1 MANDPIGS
9 SPTHDRQRLPGRY
22 WRLAVLSGM
31 ASYLD
36 SGLLIGISVS
46 LAIWRESFGMGVW
59 MAGAISAIVA
69 FSIALGSL
77 VGGWLADLFGRRR
90 VFNLD
95 ILCYSCGAL
104 IIAMAPDDKVLLA
117 GVVVAG
123 LAAGA
128 DLPTSLAVVSEAVP
142 AWARG
147 RLVAF
152 TQVMWTVGIAVTTLL
167 GFALSAQGLLGTRL
181 IVGHLA
187 LAALVTWILR
197 SRLAVLAEAEEGK
210 SVRATPG
217 NAPPDLSPDAAR
229 SVHATD
235 DRGARRSGGLA
246 LKGLLHKSV
255 LLPMAATFLFYVAWG
270 LGANTF
276 GQFGTYFLVTVS
288 DASQSLA
295 TGLNLA
301 FLPVQLAM
309 ALVFVRVADTQWRDR
324 LFFVAAVVQTVGF
337 AIPGFTGGAVLSG
350 MIAYFVLYQLSN
362 PLAGEANYKVW
373 SQLLLPADTRGTSQG
388 VTYALSRATFAVA
401 AFFTPALL
409 EFSPTLLLWSI
420 TACMA
425 FAMAVGVFIIRVLL
439 PRTAAAPSGARPE
452 ARLVTP

>member
-1 MANDPIGS
+1 MAKDPIGS
-9 SPTHDRQRLPGRY
+9 SPAKRRLPGRY
-22 WRLAVLSGM
+22 WKLAILSGM

-59 MAGAISAIVA
+59 MAGTISAVVA

-90 VFNLD
+90 VYNLD

-104 IIAMAPDDKVLLA
+104 TIALAPNDKVLLT

-128 DLPTSLAVVSEAVP
+128 DLPTSLAVVSESVP

-152 TQVMWTVGIAVTTLL
+152 TQVMWTVGITVTTLL
-167 GFALSAQGLLGTRL
+167 GFALSTMGQLGTRL
-181 IVGHLA
+181 IIGHLA
-187 LAALVTWILR
+187 LAALVTWALR
-197 SRLAVLAEAEEGK
+197 SRLAVLSAEGPESA
-210 SVRATPG
+210 
-217 NAPPDLSPDAAR
+217 SPDTP
-229 SVHATD
+229 SD
-235 DRGARRSGGLA
+235 DIPVPYGPGSPSTVPAGAVQGAERPGRPA
-246 LKGLLHKSV
+246 LKSLLRKSV
-255 LLPMAATFLFYVAWG
+255 LLPMAATFAFYVAWG

-309 ALVFVRVADTQWRDR
+309 ALVFVRVADTAWRDR

-337 AIPGFTGGAVLSG
+337 AIPSFTGGAVLSG

-388 VTYALSRATFAVA
+388 LTYALSRATFALV

-409 EFSPTLLLWSI
+409 EFSPSLLLWSI
-420 TACMA
+420 TGCMA
-425 FAMAVGVFIIRVLL
+425 VSMAVGIFIIRVLV
-439 PRTAAAPSGARPE
+439 PRAAAAPASAQPE
-452 ARLVTP
+452 TQLVTP

>member
-1 MANDPIGS
+1 MANDPIAS
-9 SPTHDRQRLPGRY
+9 SPARQRLQGRY

-90 VFNLD
+90 VYNLD

-104 IIAMAPDDKVLLA
+104 AIALAPNEEVLLT

-152 TQVMWTVGIAVTTLL
+152 TQVMWSVGIAVTTLL
-167 GFALSAQGLLGTRL
+167 GFALSTMGQLGTRL

-187 LAALVTWILR
+187 LAALVTWALR
-197 SRLAVLAEAEEGK
+197 SRLAALSAEAPE
-210 SVRATPG
+210 
-217 NAPPDLSPDAAR
+217 NASPDTSAN
-229 SVHATD
+229 
-235 DRGARRSGGLA
+235 GASMPSELGSPPTVPENDAKGAQRPNGPE
-246 LKGLLHKSV
+246 LKGLLKKSV

-309 ALVFVRVADTQWRDR
+309 ALVFVRVADTAWRDR

-337 AIPGFTGGAVLSG
+337 AIPSFTGGAVLAG
-350 MIAYFVLYQLSN
+350 MIAYFVLYQISN

-388 VTYALSRATFAVA
+388 LTYALSRATFALV

-409 EFSPTLLLWSI
+409 EFSPSLLLWSI
-420 TACMA
+420 TGCMA
-425 FAMAVGVFIIRVLL
+425 LAMAVGIFIIRVLL
-439 PRTAAAPSGARPE
+439 PRAAAAPATAQPE
-452 ARLVTP
+452 AQLVTP